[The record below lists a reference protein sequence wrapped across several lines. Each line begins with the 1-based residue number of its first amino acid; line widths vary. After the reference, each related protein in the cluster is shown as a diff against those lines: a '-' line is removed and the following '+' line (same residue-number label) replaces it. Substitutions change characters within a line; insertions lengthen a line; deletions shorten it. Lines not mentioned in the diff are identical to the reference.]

1 MAARKPDDELVEKLA
16 KLMSAGEGFEWEML
30 ATWQK
35 DEWRAK
41 ASVQILLYR
50 EMGRAILS

>member
-30 ATWQK
+30 ATLQK

>member
-1 MAARKPDDELVEKLA
+1 VAARELDRDLVEQMA
-16 KLMSAGEGFEWEML
+16 KLMSAGEGFEWEAL

-35 DEWRAK
+35 DGWRAK